1 MGYDFFLQKIVLS
14 FICRKAKGA
23 FKRKELKKMEKI
35 KVYLADNSEDKV
47 LDKYFSQSEKFEL
60 VGSSAIGQDV
70 IKEVLASKP
79 DVLVMEIMLSGMD
92 GFMVLST
99 LRKELKE
106 NMPKVIFI
114 SNLSHSGFVSKAIK
128 EGASYFMVKPILP
141 ENLAERIENILEEKT
156 VESRDE
162 KQLDEKISNIFISIG
177 IPAHIKGYQF
187 LREAVKL
194 AVEEPE
200 IIGSITK
207 KLYPTIAEKF
217 ETSSSKVERGMRHAI
232 EVAWNRGK
240 IENINTLFGLKIY
253 SSNEKPTNGELIA
266 LIADKMIMEG

>member
-1 MGYDFFLQKIVLS
+1 MENSKKTKL
-14 FICRKAKGA
+14 FIADTENN
-23 FKRKELKKMEKI
+23 EL
-35 KVYLADNSEDKV
+35 L
-47 LDKYFSQSEKFEL
+47 KYFSNKEEYEV
-60 VGSSAIGQDV
+60 VGSSQNGQEV
-70 IKEVLASKP
+70 VKEVLSLKP
-79 DVLVMEIMLSGMD
+79 DFLIMEVMLSGMD
-92 GFMVLST
+92 GFMVL
-99 LRKELKE
+99 ENLKKQMSE
-106 NMPKVIFI
+106 MPKIIFI
-114 SNLSHSGFVSKAIK
+114 SNLSHSGFISKAIK
-128 EGASYFMVKPILP
+128 EGASYFMVKPIIP
-141 ENLAERIENILEEKT
+141 SNLEERLKDLLENSGE
-156 VESRDE
+156 VENKNE

-240 IENINTLFGLKIY
+240 IENINSLFGLKIY

-266 LIADKMIMEG
+266 LIADKMLMEG

>member
-1 MGYDFFLQKIVLS
+1 MDTKKQKI
-14 FICRKAKGA
+14 
-23 FKRKELKKMEKI
+23 
-35 KVYLADNSEDKV
+35 YLADTEETLASYFSGS
-47 LDKYFSQSEKFEL
+47 DKYSL
-60 VGSSAIGQDV
+60 VGKSSDGNEVVKDV
-70 IKEVLASKP
+70 KLLKP
-79 DVLVMEIMLSGMD
+79 DFLVMEVMLSGID
-92 GFMVLST
+92 GFMVMENLK
-99 LRKELKE
+99 KEMGE

-128 EGASYFMVKPILP
+128 EGASYFMVKPISP
-141 ENLAERIENILEEKT
+141 ENLEERL
-156 VESRDE
+156 RDLSMSKNVPVRGE

-207 KLYPTIAEKF
+207 RLYPTIAERF
-217 ETSSSKVERGMRHAI
+217 DTSSSKVERGMRHAI

-240 IENINTLFGLKIY
+240 IENINSLFGLKIY
-253 SSNEKPTNGELIA
+253 NSNEKPTNGELIA

>member
-1 MGYDFFLQKIVLS
+1 
-14 FICRKAKGA
+14 
-23 FKRKELKKMEKI
+23 MEKI

-60 VGSSAIGQDV
+60 VGSSAIGQEV

-156 VESRDE
+156 IESRDE

-187 LREAVKL
+187 LR
-194 AVEEPE
+194 
-200 IIGSITK
+200 
-207 KLYPTIAEKF
+207 
-217 ETSSSKVERGMRHAI
+217 
-232 EVAWNRGK
+232 
-240 IENINTLFGLKIY
+240 
-253 SSNEKPTNGELIA
+253 
-266 LIADKMIMEG
+266 

>member
-1 MGYDFFLQKIVLS
+1 
-14 FICRKAKGA
+14 
-23 FKRKELKKMEKI
+23 MEKI

-60 VGSSAIGQDV
+60 VGSSATGQEV

-92 GFMVLST
+92 GFMVMST

-128 EGASYFMVKPILP
+128 EGANYFMVKPILP

>member
-1 MGYDFFLQKIVLS
+1 
-14 FICRKAKGA
+14 
-23 FKRKELKKMEKI
+23 MEKEKENEKKI
-35 KVYLADNSEDKV
+35 ITVYLADNDESANLKKFFE
-47 LDKYFSQSEKFEL
+47 QSADYKL
-60 VGSSAIGQDV
+60 LGSSSDGQTVVEDV
-70 IKEVLASKP
+70 KALKPDFLISEVL
-79 DVLVMEIMLSGMD
+79 LSGMD
-92 GFMVLST
+92 GFMVFDSLKKDMT
-99 LRKELKE
+99 PEEL
-106 NMPKVIFI
+106 PKLIFI

-128 EGASYFMVKPILP
+128 DGASYFMVKPILP
-141 ENLAERIENILEEKT
+141 ENLDQRIRDLCASDGDAETN
-156 VESRDE
+156 SE

-194 AVEEPE
+194 AVEEPD

-207 KLYPTIAEKF
+207 RLYPTIAEKF

-240 IENINTLFGLKIY
+240 IENINNLFGLKIY

>member
-1 MGYDFFLQKIVLS
+1 
-14 FICRKAKGA
+14 
-23 FKRKELKKMEKI
+23 MEKI

-70 IKEVLASKP
+70 IKEVLASKA

-92 GFMVLST
+92 GFMVMST